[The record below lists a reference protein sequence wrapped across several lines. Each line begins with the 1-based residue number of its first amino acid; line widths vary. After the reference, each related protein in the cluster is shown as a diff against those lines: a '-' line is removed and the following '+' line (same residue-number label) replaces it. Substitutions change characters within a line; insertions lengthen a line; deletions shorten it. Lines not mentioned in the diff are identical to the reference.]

1 MYKRQVFERHHDTG
15 HIGLG
20 FLGGYG
26 LKHGAVA
33 TSIAHDSHNLI
44 VAGTNDADMILA
56 GNTVRKNRGG
66 LAIAADGKVLGE
78 LALPIAGLMS
88 EEAAEVVD
96 QRLEA
101 LKEEAGKLGISKE
114 IDPFMTLA
122 FAKMCIRDSP
132 YHSLPSLAACFTA
145 SSTW

>member
-1 MYKRQVFERHHDTG
+1 M
-15 HIGLG
+15 
-20 FLGGYG
+20 
-26 LKHGAVA
+26 
-33 TSIAHDSHNLI
+33 
-44 VAGTNDADMILA
+44 
-56 GNTVRKNRGG
+56 RKNRGG

-122 FAKMCIRDSP
+122 FA
-132 YHSLPSLAACFTA
+132 SLPVIPKLRLNTYGLIDAEKQEIVDVMVGCM
-145 SSTW
+145 

>member
-1 MYKRQVFERHHDTG
+1 M
-15 HIGLG
+15 
-20 FLGGYG
+20 
-26 LKHGAVA
+26 
-33 TSIAHDSHNLI
+33 
-44 VAGTNDADMILA
+44 
-56 GNTVRKNRGG
+56 RKNRGG

-96 QRLEA
+96 RRLEA

-122 FAKMCIRDSP
+122 FA
-132 YHSLPSLAACFTA
+132 SLPVIPKLRLNTYGLIDAEKQEIVDVMVGCM
-145 SSTW
+145 